1 MKILAVGGGSGG
13 HVTPVVAVL
22 HELKRHD
29 KSAEIRFWCDRGFSS
44 QAKRIVGDFDPAIRV
59 DTVVSGK
66 LRRYHH
72 LTFLQH
78 FTIPSVFWP
87 NVRDV
92 FLVLVG
98 IVQCVVKLIVWRP
111 NVVFTKG
118 GFVCLPVGWAAQ
130 LLRIPVVV
138 HDSDAHPGLTNR
150 LLAKRA
156 AAIATG
162 APLEYYSYSADKTT
176 YVGIPIGDVFRP
188 FDDNQRRETKKQLEI
203 DETRPLIVIT
213 GGGLG
218 ARVLNDTVA
227 LHLQKLLEYGSVIL
241 ISGADQYDELRAL
254 TPQNDPRYQLH
265 AFVSSGM
272 ADILGAADVV
282 VSRAGATTL
291 LELAALAKPTIL
303 VPNGRLT
310 GGHQLKNAKVYSDK
324 EAVIIL
330 DDEQFGNKGDMS
342 LVHEVRRVLQDP
354 VLRKKLATNIHTFAR
369 PHAASDMAALVLKA
383 ARRH

>member
-1 MKILAVGGGSGG
+1 VS
-13 HVTPVVAVL
+13 
-22 HELKRHD
+22 
-29 KSAEIRFWCDRGFSS
+29 
-44 QAKRIVGDFDPAIRV
+44 DFDPTIRV

-78 FTIPSVFWP
+78 FIIPSVLWP
-87 NVRDV
+87 NIRDV

-98 IVQCVVKLIVWRP
+98 IIQSIVKLIVWRP
-111 NVVFTKG
+111 DVVFTKG

-156 AAIATG
+156 TAIATG
-162 APLEYYSYSADKTT
+162 APLEYYSYPAAKTT

-188 FDDNQRRETKKQLEI
+188 YDDNQRRETKKRLEV
-203 DETRPLIVIT
+203 DETRPLVVVT

-227 LHLQKLLEYGSVIL
+227 LNLQKLLEYGSVIL

-330 DDEQFGNKGDMS
+330 DDEQFRNKGDIS
-342 LVHEVRRVLQDP
+342 LVHEVRRLLQDAA
-354 VLRKKLATNIHTFAR
+354 LRKKLSANIHAFAR